1 MKLKDM
7 REQLTALVESMAEK
21 ARSDAKRGEVDLSDI
36 LGVKVDDDELKLL
49 DAAEVRA
56 TVDGI
61 NSLTR
66 TKAGARR
73 LVAAL
78 TVAIKHASKLV

>member
-1 MKLKDM
+1 MKLTDM
-7 REQLTALVESMAEK
+7 REQLTTLVEGMAEK
-21 ARSDAKRGEVDLSDI
+21 ARSDARRGEVDLGDI
-36 LGVKVDDDELKLL
+36 LGVQVDDSELKLL
-49 DAAEVRA
+49 DKAEVQA
-56 TVDGI
+56 AVEGI

-78 TVAIKHASKLV
+78 TIAIKHASKLA